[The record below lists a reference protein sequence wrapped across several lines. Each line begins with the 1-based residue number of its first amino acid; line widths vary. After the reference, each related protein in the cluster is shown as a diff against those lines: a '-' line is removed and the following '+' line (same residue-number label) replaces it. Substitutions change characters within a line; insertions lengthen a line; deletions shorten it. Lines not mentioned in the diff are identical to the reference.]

1 MKSPRHPRH
10 VFVTRSWPER
20 YFSGLSETM
29 KLIREK
35 ELLKRRKT
43 PYAKLSL
50 STSNK
55 SGTKRKSKWTQ
66 RFHVVYPNLKFNKN
80 LISKRTGI
88 SKTNLDTVYDRGL
101 KAWKTG
107 GSRVGATAAQWA
119 VARVYK
125 FVLVSKKKVP
135 RSWYET
141 KFDPDNDL
149 RVKGKRT

>member
-1 MKSPRHPRH
+1 MSPRHPRH
-10 VFVTRSWPER
+10 ITVTRSWPER
-20 YFSGLSETM
+20 YFSGLSKTM

-35 ELLKRRKT
+35 ELLKRRRT
-43 PYAKLSL
+43 PYSKLGL
-50 STSNK
+50 SVSNK

-66 RFHVVYPNLKFNKN
+66 RFHQVYPDLKFNKN

-88 SKTNLDTVYDRGL
+88 SRNKLDTVYDRGL

-125 FVLVSKKKVP
+125 FVLVSKRKVP
-135 RSWYET
+135 KSWYES

-149 RVKGKRT
+149 RVKGNKP

>member
-1 MKSPRHPRH
+1 MSPRHPRH
-10 VFVTRSWPER
+10 ITVTRSWPER
-20 YFSGLSETM
+20 YFSGLTKTM

-35 ELLKRRKT
+35 ELLKRRRT
-43 PYAKLSL
+43 PYAKLGL

-55 SGTKRKSKWTQ
+55 GGTKRKSKWTQ
-66 RFHVVYPNLKFNKN
+66 RFHQVYPDLKFNKN
-80 LISKRTGI
+80 LISKKTGI
-88 SKTNLDTVYDRGL
+88 SRNKLDTVYDRGL

-135 RSWYET
+135 KSWYES

-149 RVKGKRT
+149 RVKGNKP